1 METFDIGMLVM
12 PSIALLTGLG
22 LSIYFYKKQ
31 TNKKQYKR
39 LIASVGAIAF
49 LLNFMWEVAQGFLYK
64 GYKYDWEHIS
74 FCALA
79 SVADVLMVF
88 ILLFGFGLIYRN
100 VLWIARLNATKIWW
114 LMLAG
119 FLGAIVAEMAH
130 TSRGSWAYTE
140 SMPLIPWV
148 DVGLTP
154 VLQFTIL
161 PLIIFMVSIRILKR
175 NNY

>member
-22 LSIYFYKKQ
+22 LSIYFYRKQ
-31 TNKKQYKR
+31 NNKKQYKK

-119 FLGAIVAEMAH
+119 F
-130 TSRGSWAYTE
+130 
-140 SMPLIPWV
+140 
-148 DVGLTP
+148 
-154 VLQFTIL
+154 
-161 PLIIFMVSIRILKR
+161 
-175 NNY
+175 

>member
-12 PSIALLTGLG
+12 PSITLLAALG

-31 TNKKQYKR
+31 ANKKQYKR

-49 LLNFMWEVAQGFLYK
+49 LLNFMWEVSQVFLYK
-64 GYKYDWEHIS
+64 GYKYDWAHIS

-79 SVADVLMVF
+79 SVADMLMIF
-88 ILLFGFGLIYRN
+88 ILLFGFALIYRN
-100 VLWIARLNATKIWW
+100 VLWMIQLSATKIWW
-114 LMLAG
+114 LILAG
-119 FLGAIVAEMAH
+119 FSGSILAEMAH

-154 VLQFTIL
+154 VLQFTVL
-161 PLIIFMVSIRILKR
+161 QLIIFIVSVRILKS
-175 NNY
+175 NNF